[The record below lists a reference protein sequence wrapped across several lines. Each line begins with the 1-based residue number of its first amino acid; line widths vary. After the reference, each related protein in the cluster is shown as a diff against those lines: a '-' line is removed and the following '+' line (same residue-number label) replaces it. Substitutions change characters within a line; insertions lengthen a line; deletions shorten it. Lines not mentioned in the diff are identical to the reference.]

1 MNAQFRI
8 QDKIDETKQ
17 HLEALKELRD
27 ENEAWLQF
35 DAEYDKGASEDKIK
49 ALINA
54 LDFAIDFI
62 KWGMKK

>member
-8 QDKIDETKQ
+8 QDKIDEAKQ

-35 DAEYDKGASEDKIK
+35 DAEYGKGASEDKIK

-62 KWGMKK
+62 KLGMK

>member
-1 MNAQFRI
+1 MNARLRI
-8 QDKIDETKQ
+8 QDKIDEAKQ

-35 DAEYDKGASEDKIK
+35 DAKYGEGASEDKTK
-49 ALINA
+49 ALVDA
-54 LDFAIDFI
+54 LDFAINFI